1 MLLHDLTKKFKVM
14 SKFFRF
20 LFVGFVAFS
29 VNSVFAQVEEDA
41 FFDDLGE
48 VSTEVASNMPT
59 SGPKE
64 GLEPIEMPN
73 PRADDIFWQKVVY
86 RTVDLR
92 EKMNF
97 PLYYPEEAQDNR
109 QSFFTLIFRLVQEG
123 KINVYRYLDTRE
135 IFTDENIVSFKEIIE
150 TFDIIHTI
158 KADSLTNDS
167 VIVVDE
173 SDVPNRDIVKFYVK
187 EVWYFDKITSTFN
200 ARIIAFCPIMLKNT
214 EDMGLQKFP
223 LFWVPFET
231 LRPFLAQTE
240 VLITD
245 KNNGARPSFDDIF
258 IKRRFSS
265 YIYKESNIQN
275 RNLLEYN
282 TNAADIRRDQQKVK
296 TLLSNFENDLWE
308 Y

>member
-1 MLLHDLTKKFKVM
+1 M

>member
-1 MLLHDLTKKFKVM
+1 M
-14 SKFFRF
+14 SKFFRL
-20 LFVGFVAFS
+20 LFVGFAAFS

-48 VSTEVASNMPT
+48 VSTEVAANMPT

-86 RTVDLR
+86 RTIDLR

-123 KINVYRYLDTRE
+123 KINVYEYLDTRE
-135 IFTDENIVSFKEIIE
+135 IFTDEHIVTFKDLIDK
-150 TFDIIHTI
+150 FDIIHTI

-282 TNAADIRRDQQKVK
+282 ISAEDIRRDQQKVK
-296 TLLSNFENDLWE
+296 TLLSNFEDRKSVV
-308 Y
+308 